1 MKLDKGLKIALII
14 LLIILISTIS
24 FIGIYVQEKKSM
36 ANVLKDYVFGMD
48 LEGSRVVTTA
58 VNKGVDTIYYD
69 KDGKEVEEE
78 VKGGSKKEIPINA
91 EENLNKE
98 NYIKTKEIIEKR
110 LKDYGLSEYII
121 RQDENTGKL
130 TVQIPEDD
138 NTELAI
144 QYIYTI
150 GNFTIIGDN
159 EELLLDKS
167 DIKEAKVVYGST
179 NSGTEVYLDIELKE
193 EVFEKLREISKTYV
207 KSTDESGK
215 DTSKKITMKIDDN
228 TLTSTSFEDEITNGI
243 IRISVGNASTD
254 KATINN
260 YLQEARNL
268 AILINNEGLPIEY
281 LLEQNR
287 YVKSDIGENTI
298 EIGLITAVAI
308 EIIGMI
314 VLGVIYKKN
323 GVLAGIANIGYLAVL
338 LILIRYTNVII
349 TIPGLFGVVAAGVL
363 NYIFTICLLKKVRE
377 EIEVKRAYN
386 KATLAM
392 LFILIPAFIVGIT
405 LCFATWIPIY
415 SFGAI
420 MFWGILTTFIY
431 NTVLTRTL
439 LICSAKK

>member
-298 EIGLITAVAI
+298 EIGLITAVPP
-308 EIIGMI
+308 E
-314 VLGVIYKKN
+314 
-323 GVLAGIANIGYLAVL
+323 
-338 LILIRYTNVII
+338 
-349 TIPGLFGVVAAGVL
+349 
-363 NYIFTICLLKKVRE
+363 RE
-377 EIEVKRAYN
+377 FVNDNE
-386 KATLAM
+386 
-392 LFILIPAFIVGIT
+392 
-405 LCFATWIPIY
+405 
-415 SFGAI
+415 
-420 MFWGILTTFIY
+420 
-431 NTVLTRTL
+431 
-439 LICSAKK
+439 